1 MTVTVTVTPNPSLDR
16 TIEIPELRRG
26 AVLRATGTHLDP
38 GGKGVNVARALT
50 VNGGEAV
57 AVLPCGGAEGQQ
69 LSALLAAEGIETV
82 AVPVDAPVRVN
93 VTVAEPDGTVT
104 KLNEPGAGLG
114 AAEVTALLR
123 AVTDRVQPGGWVAGC
138 GSLPP
143 GAPADF
149 YARLVT
155 AVHERRGLVAVDTSG
170 PPLAPAVAAGPDLVK
185 PNAEELGELVGTP
198 LGTVGEVVDAA
209 ATLRARGCATVLV
222 SLGPD
227 GAVLVDADGAWRATT
242 PPVAVLSTVGAGDA
256 VLAGALAVGGRG
268 RDALVEGVAW
278 GAAAVQLPGT
288 HMPRPHEID
297 RTAVTVAAP
306 DPSRRLS
313 TAD

>member
-1 MTVTVTVTPNPSLDR
+1 MTVTVTPNPSLDR
-16 TIEIPELRRG
+16 TIEVPELRRG

-50 VNGGEAV
+50 VNGGKAV
-57 AVLPCGGAEGQQ
+57 AVLPCGGPEGQQ
-69 LSALLAAEGIETV
+69 LSALLAGEGIETV
-82 AVPVDAPVRVN
+82 AVPVEAPVRVN

-104 KLNEPGAGLG
+104 KLNEPGGKLG
-114 AAEVTALLR
+114 AADATALLD
-123 AVTDRVQPGGWVAGC
+123 AVTARVEPGGWAAGC

-149 YARLVT
+149 YARLVA
-155 AVHERRGLVAVDTSG
+155 AVHEGRALVAVDTSG
-170 PPLAPAVAAGPDLVK
+170 PPLAAAVAAGPDLVK
-185 PNAEELGELVGTP
+185 PNAEELGALVGAH
-198 LGTVGEVVDAA
+198 LATVGDVVDAA

-227 GAVLVDADGAWRATT
+227 GAVLVDADGAWHATT
-242 PPVAVLSTVGAGDA
+242 PPVTVLSTVGAGDA

-268 RDALVEGVAW
+268 RRALVEGVAW

-288 HMPRPHEID
+288 RMPRRHQIARD
-297 RTAVTVAAP
+297 AVTVAVP
-306 DPSRRLS
+306 DPARRLS
-313 TAD
+313 TQGA